1 MTLRTA
7 NLLGA
12 LSLAVVD
19 RIEAAAREILD
30 HGGETPAAL
39 VVIGYGSGLSNDR
52 LRRVLGR
59 SHPGAVRLVDRLVT
73 DGLVERG
80 PGRDGRQVALH
91 LTKRGRQVRSQL
103 LASRLSTIGPMIGSL
118 DLSEQK
124 ALADL
129 LHKVLARMDTSE
141 MQRFAICRLCDDRV
155 CDDCPLPTSKPARS
169 GPTAPKA

>member
-1 MTLRTA
+1 MTHRTA

-12 LSLAVVD
+12 LSLALVD
-19 RIEAAAREILD
+19 RVEAAAREILD

-39 VVIGYGSGLSNDR
+39 VVIGYGSGLSNDM
-52 LRRVLGR
+52 LRRILGL
-59 SHPGAVRLVDRLVT
+59 SHPGAVRLVDKLVT

-91 LTKRGRQVRSQL
+91 LTKRGRQVRLQL
-103 LASRLSTIGPMIGSL
+103 LASRLSAIGQVIGPL

-141 MQRFAICRLCDDRV
+141 MQRFAICRMCDDRV
-155 CDDCPLPTSKPARS
+155 CEDCPLPTSKPARS
-169 GPTAPKA
+169 VPTALKA